1 LSSRLPDSV
10 DKHVGRR
17 LKMRR
22 QILGISQGELGKKL
36 NLSFQQV
43 QKYEKG
49 TTRVGASRLQQLC
62 KILDVQVSY
71 FFDGGPRP
79 PRRGRKA
86 RQDSFTA
93 DILDLVASTD
103 GHALVRAFARISNK
117 TLRRSIVRFVEA
129 VGQRLDSK

>member
-1 LSSRLPDSV
+1 VSSRLPDAV

-22 QILGISQGELGKKL
+22 QMLGISQGELGKKL

-86 RQDSFTA
+86 REDSSTKAIMEF
-93 DILDLVASTD
+93 VASTE
-103 GHALVRAFARISNK
+103 GHALLRAFTGISDK
-117 TLRRSIVRFVEA
+117 TLRRIIVRFVEA
-129 VGQRLDSK
+129 ASQRLDSK